1 MFQQFHFRVHTPELK
16 APWPEWY
23 LRPTSVVC
31 NSQQWK
37 GGGKCPLTHHAQPYA
52 DTMQPNSASE
62 AQEVLIRVTTQPD
75 PEDFM
80 LEVTQQKDKSHLA
93 ARLWS
98 TQGQSNSQRHKAERW
113 LPEAAGGRN
122 GESFSHWVRSFRLK
136 TERGEGYTTPA
147 TYSMPTSWTR
157 TWTSSFS
164 SST

>member
-1 MFQQFHFRVHTPELK
+1 MHCCWECKAFVENRREVLQNKTKKTVKTESAYAPAVPLPVHTPELK

-23 LRPTSVVC
+23 LRRTSVVC
-31 NSQQWK
+31 TSQQWK

-62 AQEVLIRVTTQPD
+62 AQEVLRRVTTQPG

-98 TQGQSNSQRHKAERW
+98 TQGQSNSQRHTVERW

-122 GESFSHWVRSFRLK
+122 GGESFS
-136 TERGEGYTTPA
+136 
-147 TYSMPTSWTR
+147 
-157 TWTSSFS
+157 
-164 SST
+164 